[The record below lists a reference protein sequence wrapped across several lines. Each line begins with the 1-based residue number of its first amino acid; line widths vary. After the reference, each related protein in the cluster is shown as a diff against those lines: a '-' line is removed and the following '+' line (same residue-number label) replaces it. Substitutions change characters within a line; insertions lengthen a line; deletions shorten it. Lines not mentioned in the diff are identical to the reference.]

1 MINWNRCSRSAE
13 FSVHDPPEH
22 ETSSHATIDVPA
34 RLNVC
39 HITILGQAS
48 RRTSTS
54 CGFHATGRRAFLPSY
69 LSNMAF
75 GVPRYRARFLASCP
89 GASRRTFGGP
99 SDHSGRRLLHD
110 LCAIRTRAVGR
121 RCLPPPVICKLGARR
136 SPSRRTGTVC
146 ERLKPARG
154 PRSQCMVGGITS
166 HEQD

>member
-54 CGFHATGRRAFLPSY
+54 CGFHANRTTGMFSI
-69 LSNMAF
+69 LSE
-75 GVPRYRARFLASCP
+75 RYGCGNQKFRARFLGPCP
-89 GASRRTFGGP
+89 A
-99 SDHSGRRLLHD
+99 D
-110 LCAIRTRAVGR
+110 AVGVVEQGV
-121 RCLPPPVICKLGARR
+121 LIFTKLVSPDQIAALNLLIGLAIDRLYPDPNCR
-136 SPSRRTGTVC
+136 SR
-146 ERLKPARG
+146 
-154 PRSQCMVGGITS
+154 
-166 HEQD
+166 D